1 MKEFSVK
8 SEGKVYTFKYPQR
21 INEVSTTWLTA
32 VSEGVEV
39 SPNHCLI
46 ALFYRDSIANVVMT
60 YKQKKKSL
68 QASVTPVFVKAG
80 ATDVDYIKTIP
91 CGSKLLIG
99 SSELMNAHHV
109 VIPYNTLSI
118 NKLTT
123 LLDDDNRASQ
133 RALNDNFTCYF
144 VEFKIVD
151 NYTIQANYVD
161 SKVVP
166 DTFMSVEDDVE
177 E

>member
-1 MKEFSVK
+1 MKEFVVR
-8 SEGKVYTFKYPQR
+8 SEGKVYTFKYPQK
-21 INEVSTTWLTA
+21 IDEVSTAWLMA

-68 QASVTPVFVKAG
+68 QASVTPVFVKHG
-80 ATDVDYIKTIP
+80 ATDVKYIKDIP

-99 SSELMNAHHV
+99 TSELMNAHHV

-123 LLDDDNRASQ
+123 LLDDDNTASQ
-133 RALNDNFTCYF
+133 RALNNNFTCYF

-166 DTFMSVEDDVE
+166 DSFMTVAEDEDE
-177 E
+177 